1 MVKASI
7 IENILFKNENMLP
20 YDQEY
25 NQISAVGLGLDGSQL
40 LFDFA
45 GPITEV
51 SACRKANLRCLQ
63 NRL

>member
-45 GPITEV
+45 GPYHGGLSMPQGKFKMSTE
-51 SACRKANLRCLQ
+51 
-63 NRL
+63 